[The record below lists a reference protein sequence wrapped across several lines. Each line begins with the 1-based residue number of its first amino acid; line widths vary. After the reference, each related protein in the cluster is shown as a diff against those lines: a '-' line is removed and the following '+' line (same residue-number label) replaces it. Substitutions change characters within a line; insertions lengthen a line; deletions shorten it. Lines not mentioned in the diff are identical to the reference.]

1 MVPTWLLIHPR
12 VACHGPQHPHHKAT
26 WAKHSKVAQFLF
38 STVET
43 FDSKSSSS
51 EWVLDSHCQFDKECQ
66 KKKRERRKPHFF
78 HYKKTSNSM
87 DNSSRHMKVEIL

>member
-1 MVPTWLLIHPR
+1 MVYAQKYLKYLEIIKKDFGIFTMVPTWLLIHPR

-26 WAKHSKVAQFLF
+26 GSKQSKVAQFLF

-43 FDSKSSSS
+43 FDSKSSS

-66 KKKRERRKPHFF
+66 KR
-78 HYKKTSNSM
+78 
-87 DNSSRHMKVEIL
+87 